1 MTKKAYFTISA
12 LLIFAV
18 ITPVLGQSSRTGMN
32 RGYASDNFDGFD
44 SSDNERIKQKESS
57 IWFWLSE
64 ETAPAQ
70 LAYCRQQD
78 AKGNLNSAR
87 KGYEA
92 LVREWPATQEA
103 AQAQLELA
111 NVLEK
116 MKKYSRAFEE
126 YQYALV
132 HYSGNCPY
140 EDILDRQFRIA
151 NHLLHNN
158 TSIFGWVLSG
168 TKDIRMRFEQI
179 VINAPRSH
187 LAPESM
193 MKVGS
198 IREGEQEYE
207 EAIKVYDGILNRY
220 PDSKQAVTA
229 AYLSSK
235 CRYTLAVKH
244 NYNENRCRE
253 SIAFLKTAL
262 LRLPNHPNRVDLEQW
277 LQELNEL
284 LLEQNYQ
291 AALFYDTPR
300 YNTKAKVAAYRHFM
314 TEFSDSKYGATVRN
328 RLTELSAGSSDNSK

>member
-1 MTKKAYFTISA
+1 MIKTTYFTILV
-12 LLIFAV
+12 LLISAAMN
-18 ITPVLGQSSRTGMN
+18 PVLAQNGRAGMS

-44 SSDNERIKQKESS
+44 SFDEERIKQKESS

-64 ETAPAQ
+64 DTASAQ
-70 LAYCRQQD
+70 LAYCHQRE
-78 AKGNLNSAR
+78 AKGKLNSAR

-92 LVREWPATQEA
+92 LVREWPATPEA

-116 MKKYSRAFEE
+116 LKQYSKAFEE

-140 EDILDRQFRIA
+140 EEILDRQFRIA
-151 NHLLHNN
+151 NYLLHNN
-158 TSIFGWVLSG
+158 TSMFGWILSG

-187 LAPESM
+187 LAPEAM
-193 MKVGS
+193 LKIGN
-198 IREGEQEYE
+198 IREGEKEYE
-207 EAIKVYDGILNRY
+207 EASKVYDGILNRY
-220 PDSKQAVTA
+220 PDSKQAITA

-235 CRYTLAVKH
+235 CRYTLSIKH

-262 LRLPNHPNRVDLEQW
+262 QRLPNHPNKVDLEKW
-277 LQELNEL
+277 LQELNEQL
-284 LLEQNYQ
+284 IEQNYQ
-291 AALFYDTPR
+291 TALFYDTPR
-300 YNTKAKVAAYRHFM
+300 YSTKAKVAAYRHFM
-314 TEFSDSKYGATVRN
+314 AEFSDSKYGETVRN
-328 RLTELSAGSSDNSK
+328 RLTELSAGTSGNSK